1 MLTDELKLTMYDG
14 LVERCDNLEQAY
26 DEQSK
31 LIADMSKAIHQALE
45 AVDAAQKTLWLF
57 ADLDRHN
64 QIDGKPARRSSKP
77 RFATPQGVTNA

>member
-1 MLTDELKLTMYDG
+1 MLTDELKLSMFDD
-14 LVERCDNLEQAY
+14 LVERNNDLEQAY

-45 AVDAAQKTLWLF
+45 AVDAAQKALWLF

-64 QIDGKPARRSSKP
+64 EVAGKP
-77 RFATPQGVTNA
+77 RFATPQGATHA